1 MSIFLTLLQQIIPL
15 YGLIIVGYA
24 SGRYFE
30 IKKDNIATLLL
41 YIFGP
46 VVSFNSILTAKITYS
61 LLLLPLLA
69 YLICTIVAII
79 TLLAGSLMWKDD
91 TKNMLSVGIANGN
104 FGFLG
109 LPLTLVLFGQKA
121 FALTALFVVGA
132 AVFVSTLG
140 MFIAARSKYNLRD
153 SVIKVA
159 QMPLVYALL
168 LGLLLNLLKIPI
180 ASSIIQVL
188 NNVNG
193 AYSVLG
199 LMLVGLAMNE
209 MRKIRIDA
217 SFTIFT
223 TIMTYI
229 LWPLIAFGFIFL
241 DKSTLRLYTPD
252 IYKIVLLMSILPVG
266 ASIVVISTELK
277 VQPEKASFAVL
288 FTTLISLIYIPAF
301 ISLFM
306 QIGS

>member
-1 MSIFLTLLQQIIPL
+1 MSIFIALLQQMIPL
-15 YGLIIVGYA
+15 YGLIIVGYL
-24 SGRYFE
+24 SGKCLE
-30 IKKDNIATLLL
+30 VKKDNIATLLL

-46 VVSFNSILTAKITYS
+46 VVGFNSILTSQITFS
-61 LLLLPLLA
+61 LLSLPFLG
-69 YLICTIVAII
+69 YLFCTIVALI
-79 TLLAGSLMWKDD
+79 TLLAGTLIWKDD

-109 LPLTLVLFGQKA
+109 LPLTLVLFGQKY
-121 FALTALFVVGA
+121 FALTALFGVGA
-132 AVFVSTLG
+132 AVFIATLG
-140 MFIAARSKYNLRD
+140 MFIAARANYSLRA
-153 SVIKVA
+153 SVLKVVK
-159 QMPLVYALL
+159 MPLVYALL

-180 ASSIIQVL
+180 NSAIMQVL

-199 LMLVGLAMNE
+199 LMLVGIALHE
-209 MRKIRIDA
+209 LGKIKIDA
-217 SFTIFT
+217 VFTVFT

-229 LWPLIAFGFIFL
+229 LWPLLALGFIFL

-266 ASIVVISTELK
+266 ASIVAISTELK

-288 FTTLISLIYIPAF
+288 FTTLLSLLYIPAF
-301 ISLFM
+301 ISVFM
-306 QIGS
+306 GTS

>member
-1 MSIFLTLLQQIIPL
+1 
-15 YGLIIVGYA
+15 
-24 SGRYFE
+24 
-30 IKKDNIATLLL
+30 
-41 YIFGP
+41 
-46 VVSFNSILTAKITYS
+46 
-61 LLLLPLLA
+61 
-69 YLICTIVAII
+69 
-79 TLLAGSLMWKDD
+79 MWKDD

-109 LPLTLVLFGQKA
+109 LPLTLVLFGQKY
-121 FALTALFVVGA
+121 FALTALFVLGA
-132 AVFVSTLG
+132 AMFVSTLG
-140 MFIAARSKYNLRD
+140 MFIAARAKYNLRD
-153 SVIKVA
+153 SVITVVK
-159 QMPLVYALL
+159 MPLVYASL

-180 ASSIIQVL
+180 ASPILQVL

-199 LMLVGLAMNE
+199 LMLVGIALNE
-209 MRKIRIDA
+209 LGRIKIDA
-217 SFTIFT
+217 VFTVFT

-241 DKSTLRLYTPD
+241 DKSTFRFYTPD

-266 ASIVVISTELK
+266 AIIVVISTELK

-306 QIGS
+306 Q

>member
-1 MSIFLTLLQQIIPL
+1 M
-15 YGLIIVGYA
+15 IVGYV
-24 SGRYFE
+24 SGKYLE
-30 IKKDNIATLLL
+30 VKKDTIATLLL
-41 YIFGP
+41 YILGP
-46 VVSFNSILTAKITYS
+46 VVSFNSILTSQITFS
-61 LLLLPLLA
+61 LLSLPLLA
-69 YLICTIVAII
+69 YLICTIVALI
-79 TLLAGSLMWKDD
+79 TLLTGSLVWNDD

-121 FALTALFVVGA
+121 FALTALFVIGSG
-132 AVFVSTLG
+132 VFVATLG
-140 MFIAARSKYNLRD
+140 MFIAARAKYNLKE
-153 SVIKVA
+153 SILKVLKL
-159 QMPLVYALL
+159 PLVYTSL

-180 ASSIIQVL
+180 TSSILQIL

-199 LMLVGLAMNE
+199 LMLIGIAMNE
-209 MRKIRIDA
+209 LGKIKIDTV
-217 SFTIFT
+217 FTVFT

-241 DKSTLRLYTPD
+241 DKSTFRLYTPD
-252 IYKIVLLMSILPVG
+252 IYQIILLMSILPVG
-266 ASIVVISTELK
+266 ASIVAISTEVK

-288 FTTLISLIYIPAF
+288 FTTLVSLIYIPAF

-306 QIGS
+306 R